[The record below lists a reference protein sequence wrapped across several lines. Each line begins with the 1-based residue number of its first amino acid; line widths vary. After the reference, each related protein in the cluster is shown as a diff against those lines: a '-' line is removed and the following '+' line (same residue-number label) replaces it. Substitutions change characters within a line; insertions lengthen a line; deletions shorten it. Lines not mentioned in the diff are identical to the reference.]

1 MLDPSKI
8 LGLTSSTLSKRTI
21 RFSSMKLRYQ
31 RTTDSQVFSKKNF
44 PKDSCWKLMFVRIYQ
59 RWENCHLLLQSHPW
73 LCMCEFIPVSAPLAT
88 KNIILHSARNSWLV
102 FPKRRITKLVFLPQL
117 NTINVSEACKRLECR
132 TPTDVSSYK
141 GFSLSK
147 GTKKIKFHNNTHVN
161 FCLANSTI

>member
-8 LGLTSSTLSKRTI
+8 LGLKSSTLSKRTI
-21 RFSSMKLRYQ
+21 KFSSMKLRYQ
-31 RTTDSQVFSKKNF
+31 RTTDSQVFSKI
-44 PKDSCWKLMFVRIYQ
+44 KLFKKFLLKIVRIYQ

-102 FPKRRITKLVFLPQL
+102 FPTRRITKLVFLPQL
-117 NTINVSEACKRLECR
+117 NAINVSEACKRLECHI
-132 TPTDVSSYK
+132 PTDVSSYK

-161 FCLANSTI
+161 FCLAYSTI